1 MRNTF
6 VAVMLVFLVVLTF
19 FINAIVKHLLKQLY
33 EILRAIRRV
42 QGGDLDVVIEHCG
55 PDEMGELGTQ
65 INKMLTR
72 IKQLMDDNLKR
83 EMLVKI
89 QRSVRCRIRL
99 TRILSIMS
107 WSPSR

>member
-1 MRNTF
+1 M
-6 VAVMLVFLVVLTF
+6 
-19 FINAIVKHLLKQLY
+19 Y

-83 EMLVKI
+83 ENAGKKI